1 MANKYFSKKKVES
14 EIVPL
19 FKYGI
24 VGVLGLLVDMG
35 VFYILNK
42 KLNVNYVFSN
52 IVSSSLAV
60 IHNFVLNSYF
70 TFKVTDKKM
79 NRFIKFYLIALGGMV
94 ISTGLL
100 ALFIDILAIENMLA
114 KFISIL
120 IVAFIQYFLN
130 KNFTFRSKK
139 LI

>member
-1 MANKYFSKKKVES
+1 MANKYFSKLIES
-14 EIVPL
+14 DFIPFV
-19 FKYGI
+19 KYGI

-35 VFYILNK
+35 VFYIMNK
-42 KLNVNYVFSN
+42 KLNINYVFSN
-52 IVSSSLAV
+52 IISSSLAV

-70 TFKVTDKKM
+70 TFKMTDKKL
-79 NRFIKFYLIALGGMV
+79 NRFFRFYLIALGGMV

-100 ALFIDILAIENMLA
+100 VLFIDILGIENMLA

-120 IVAFIQYFLN
+120 LVAFIQYFLN

-139 LI
+139 IVL

>member
-35 VFYILNK
+35 VFYVLNK

-70 TFKVTDKKM
+70 TFKVTDKKL
-79 NRFIKFYLIALGGMV
+79 NRFIKFYLIALGGMA

-139 LI
+139 LV